1 MYESENLSFLACGAQ
16 EPLSQLFL
24 STLQSVGSSGLTQ
37 PNAHPSVVPQ
47 WLCGVLWQSPQALV
61 GHGSPPFIYLRLV
74 PHSSSDEQ
82 RSC

>member
-47 WLCGVLWQSPQALV
+47 WLCGVL
-61 GHGSPPFIYLRLV
+61 GGIR
-74 PHSSSDEQ
+74 SSSSVHLKPIKTGVETWPKKEE
-82 RSC
+82 